1 MSTLQFNEEGMI
13 TLVPSA
19 RNGGGT
25 WLYALKNSY
34 AVLFAVSRVAV
45 AQNETKNEIL
55 KAPADGRDRNATVS
69 SRPRNRRR
77 RRRRSSGY
85 LIDVG
90 IKKLS
95 ELENA
100 LDQPVDPEPSAAG

>member
-1 MSTLQFNEEGMI
+1 MLYCLPFHALQSHRCDEERD
-13 TLVPSA
+13 LES
-19 RNGGGT
+19 
-25 WLYALKNSY
+25 
-34 AVLFAVSRVAV
+34 
-45 AQNETKNEIL
+45 E
-55 KAPADGRDRNATVS
+55 PADGRDRNATVS
-69 SRPRNRRR
+69 SRPRNRRH